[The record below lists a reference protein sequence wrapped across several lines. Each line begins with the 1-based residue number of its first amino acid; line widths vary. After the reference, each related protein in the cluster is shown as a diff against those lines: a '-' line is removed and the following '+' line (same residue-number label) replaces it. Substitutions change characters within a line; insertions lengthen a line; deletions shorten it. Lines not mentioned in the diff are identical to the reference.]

1 MKWVKSV
8 SESVSE
14 SVSKSVCQWVSMPV
28 SDSVSWSV
36 SESISCHWRSGSRQW
51 VNESFS
57 HWVIESLSQVPCVE
71 FARGVSREGN
81 LRHICIKQDVSTIP
95 RALLHLTSYNSL
107 GWRTP
112 HFFMCLIFW
121 RRWLNVSKCTMLDH
135 IRIVFFL
142 FDAILPACL
151 TCESG
156 NWDWYH
162 LQFRSAQSSR
172 RRTT

>member
-1 MKWVKSV
+1 MSRWVSQSV
-8 SESVSE
+8 SGSACQSVTQSVGQSVSQ
-14 SVSKSVCQWVSMPV
+14 SPV
-28 SDSVSWSV
+28 TVGQGVV
-36 SESISCHWRSGSRQW
+36 SELM
-51 VNESFS
+51 S
-57 HWVIESLSQVPCVE
+57 HSVIESLSQVPCVE
-71 FARGVSREGN
+71 FARGVSHEGN

-135 IRIVFFL
+135 IRIVFL

-156 NWDWYH
+156 NWDWYN
-162 LQFRSAQSSR
+162 LQFRCAQSSR